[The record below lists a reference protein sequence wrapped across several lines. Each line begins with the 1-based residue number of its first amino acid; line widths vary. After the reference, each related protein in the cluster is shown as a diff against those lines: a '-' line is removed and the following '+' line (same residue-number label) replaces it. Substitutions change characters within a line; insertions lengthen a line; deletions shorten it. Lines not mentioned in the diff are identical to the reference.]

1 MNLRWLSAP
10 DDEVTTAIRNVR
22 TSACPPWLPSRREVL
37 AHVDDSLLLLG
48 PLLIL
53 IYRASSPTAPATAP
67 SRRRRPTGSLGR
79 PWCST
84 SSSLGPASCTAG
96 PCSPVMGAD
105 PGAHPA

>member
-10 DDEVTTAIRNVR
+10 DDEVTTAMRNVR

-53 IYRASSPTAPATAP
+53 IYRGVVTDGAGDGTVTPTAAD
-67 SRRRRPTGSLGR
+67 GL
-79 PWCST
+79 
-84 SSSLGPASCTAG
+84 AG
-96 PCSPVMGAD
+96 AAVVLD
-105 PGAHPA
+105 V